1 MNLFG
6 ASLIV
11 VAGFYIGFL
20 KASEIRRRVAVL
32 RGVCTMT
39 ELIRNEISSRRTPM
53 DELFSM
59 LQKSGPKTT
68 ESFAASVCDRLKS
81 LDESSFSELWN
92 ESVSENLSCL
102 PQRCT
107 TALCELGASLGR
119 YDAELQ
125 SAAADRCLSLLC
137 SELAAE
143 EAKQKANEKMY
154 IGLCGG
160 LSLIAALVLV

>member
-1 MNLFG
+1 
-6 ASLIV
+6 
-11 VAGFYIGFL
+11 
-20 KASEIRRRVAVL
+20 
-32 RGVCTMT
+32 
-39 ELIRNEISSRRTPM
+39 M

-59 LQKSGPKTT
+59 LRKSGPKTT
-68 ESFAASVCDRLKS
+68 ESFAASVCERLKS

>member
-20 KASEIRRRVAVL
+20 KASEIRRRVAAL

-119 YDAELQ
+119 YEGSKAKSKRKNVHRTLRRAEPYR
-125 SAAADRCLSLLC
+125 SARLGLIT
-137 SELAAE
+137 E
-143 EAKQKANEKMY
+143 EKWRLN
-154 IGLCGG
+154 
-160 LSLIAALVLV
+160 